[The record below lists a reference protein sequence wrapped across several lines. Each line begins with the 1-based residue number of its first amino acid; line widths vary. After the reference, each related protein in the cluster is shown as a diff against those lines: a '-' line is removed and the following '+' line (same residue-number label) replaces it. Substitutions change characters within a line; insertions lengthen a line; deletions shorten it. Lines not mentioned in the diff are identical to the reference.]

1 MLRLIYKSDKEE
13 FEVGDLVLV
22 TRKHPFTDEET
33 IYQGR
38 ILKSILSS
46 ELELDISERYKAN
59 KVSVNMDEIVN
70 INKVY

>member
-1 MLRLIYKSDKEE
+1 MLRLIYKSDEEE
-13 FEVGDLVLV
+13 FETGDLVLV
-22 TRKHPFTDEET
+22 KRKDTFSDEET

-38 ILKSILSS
+38 ILKSVLSN

-59 KVSVNMDEIVN
+59 KVSVILDEIVN

>member
-13 FEVGDLVLV
+13 FETGDLVLV
-22 TRKHPFTDEET
+22 KRKDPFSDEET
-33 IYQGR
+33 TYQGR
-38 ILKSILSS
+38 ILKSVLSN

-59 KVSVNMDEIVN
+59 KVSIILDEIVN